1 MKPPPFT
8 WHGPRSVEE
17 AVAVL
22 GEIGS
27 EGKVLA
33 GGQSLLPVLAMRL
46 AAPAHLVDINAV
58 EGLDTITVDASG
70 VTIGALVRHTGLLRH
85 TAAGAVQ
92 PLIPQALRCVAHAT
106 IRNRGTTVGSLAH
119 ADPSG
124 EMTSVLALLGGSIT
138 ARSTRGERTI
148 AAADFFAGPLE
159 STLAVDELAVSAHF
173 PRTVTEPGTTSGT
186 AFAEIARRHGDY
198 ALCGVAAVVT
208 VDAAGAL
215 TSLRCGYLSV
225 SQVPLVLEL
234 TDAWNESERAAVEF
248 ARAGVDP
255 SPDIHATAEY
265 RRSLAGV
272 LTARVARTAI
282 ANARGVSEQ
291 QAG

>member
-8 WHGPRSVEE
+8 WHGPRSVDE
-17 AVAVL
+17 AIAVL
-22 GEIGS
+22 GEVGS

-70 VTIGALVRHTGLLRH
+70 VTIGALVRHTALLRH
-85 TAAGAVQ
+85 VASGATQ
-92 PLIPQALRCVAHAT
+92 PLIPQALSNVAHAT

-138 ARSTRGERTI
+138 ARSTRGTRTI
-148 AAADFFAGPLE
+148 PSAEFFAGPLE

-173 PRTVTEPGTTSGT
+173 PAPPVGPGYGT

-198 ALCGVAAVVT
+198 ALCGVAAVAT
-208 VDAAGAL
+208 VDASGAL

-225 SQVPLVLEL
+225 SEVPLVLEL
-234 TDAWNESERAAVEF
+234 TDAWSESERAAVEV
-248 ARAGVDP
+248 ARTGVDP
-255 SPDIHATAEY
+255 SPDIHATADY

-282 ANARGVSEQ
+282 ANARRVPEQ
-291 QAG
+291 RAG